1 MHLHL
6 RFYRRCGIITT
17 GTGGQGMLMSE
28 PLYEYNTSEETA
40 TTASKI
46 GKAIL
51 WTGLG
56 LAVVMGAIFAGL
68 TLRARR
74 FRNRTPY
81 DNFSH
86 AGDHLNS
93 SAEYGMG
100 I

>member
-1 MHLHL
+1 
-6 RFYRRCGIITT
+6 
-17 GTGGQGMLMSE
+17 MSE
-28 PLYEYNTSEETA
+28 PLYEYNAPEEEPQMTERNRTSEDSAA

-51 WTGLG
+51 WTSLG

-86 AGDHLNS
+86 AGDNLNS

>member
-1 MHLHL
+1 
-6 RFYRRCGIITT
+6 
-17 GTGGQGMLMSE
+17 MSE
-28 PLYEYNTSEETA
+28 PLYKYSAPEEEPQMTERNRTSEDLAASTA
-40 TTASKI
+40 GKI

-51 WTGLG
+51 WTGVG

-74 FRNRTPY
+74 LRNRTPY

-86 AGDHLNS
+86 AGDNLNS

>member
-1 MHLHL
+1 
-6 RFYRRCGIITT
+6 
-17 GTGGQGMLMSE
+17 MSE
-28 PLYEYNTSEETA
+28 PVYKYDAFRPEEEREMTERTHTFEDSSTSTA
-40 TTASKI
+40 GKI

-51 WTGLG
+51 WTSLG

-74 FRNRTPY
+74 LGNRTPY
-81 DNFSH
+81 DSFAH
-86 AGDHLNS
+86 AGDNLNS

>member
-1 MHLHL
+1 MSSMTEPMYKYDA
-6 RFYRRCGIITT
+6 F
-17 GTGGQGMLMSE
+17 GTEEE
-28 PLYEYNTSEETA
+28 PEMTERTHTFEDSSA
-40 TTASKI
+40 STASQI

-51 WTGLG
+51 WTSLG

-81 DNFSH
+81 DSFSH
-86 AGDHLNS
+86 AGDNLNS

>member
-1 MHLHL
+1 
-6 RFYRRCGIITT
+6 
-17 GTGGQGMLMSE
+17 MSE
-28 PLYEYNTSEETA
+28 PLYKYNAPEEEPQMTERNRTSEDSAATA
-40 TTASKI
+40 AGKI
-46 GKAIL
+46 GRAIL
-51 WTGLG
+51 WTGVG

-74 FRNRTPY
+74 LRNRTPY

-86 AGDHLNS
+86 AGDNLNS

>member
-1 MHLHL
+1 
-6 RFYRRCGIITT
+6 
-17 GTGGQGMLMSE
+17 MSE
-28 PLYEYNTSEETA
+28 PVHKYNVPEEEPSMTDRNSTSEDSTA
-40 TTASKI
+40 ASKI

-51 WTGLG
+51 WTSLG

-86 AGDHLNS
+86 AGDNLNS

>member
-1 MHLHL
+1 
-6 RFYRRCGIITT
+6 
-17 GTGGQGMLMSE
+17 MSE
-28 PLYEYNTSEETA
+28 PVYKYNAFSPEEEPEMTESTRTFENSSA
-40 TTASKI
+40 STASKI

-56 LAVVMGAIFAGL
+56 LAVVMGALFTGL
-68 TLRARR
+68 KLRAHRL
-74 FRNRTPY
+74 RNRTPY
-81 DNFSH
+81 DTFSH

>member
-1 MHLHL
+1 
-6 RFYRRCGIITT
+6 
-17 GTGGQGMLMSE
+17 MSE
-28 PLYEYNTSEETA
+28 PLYKYNVPEEEPSMTQRNSMSEDS

-51 WTGLG
+51 WTSLG
-56 LAVVMGAIFAGL
+56 LAVVVGAIFAGL

-81 DNFSH
+81 ENFSH
-86 AGDHLNS
+86 AGDNLNS
-93 SAEYGMG
+93 GAEYGMG

>member
-1 MHLHL
+1 
-6 RFYRRCGIITT
+6 
-17 GTGGQGMLMSE
+17 MSE
-28 PLYEYNTSEETA
+28 PLYKYNVPEEELLMTEHNRTSEDSAA
-40 TTASKI
+40 TTAGKI

-51 WTGLG
+51 WTSLG